1 MKQLGQNMFHNI
13 DEVDMNRKKI
23 IIINLI
29 FGLILIIGTGLSL
42 DQQNILSSKGIMNVI
57 KEADKNAFNQ
67 KQYPIFI

>member
-1 MKQLGQNMFHNI
+1 MFHNI

>member
-1 MKQLGQNMFHNI
+1 VKQLGQNMFHNI